1 MIILHIPRS
10 GSKLWD
16 SNGFSHRLNG
26 PASIYANGAVEYWVH
41 GKKVSE
47 YEIMFMHS

>member
-1 MIILHIPRS
+1 MIILHIPSS

-26 PASIYANGAVEYWVH
+26 PASIYANGAVEYWVQ

-47 YEIMFMHS
+47 YEIMFMPS